1 MIHKYKLEG
10 ISPNNFSNYQ
20 NQIDLFIDLRNIISN
35 INPKEVLKDQINF
48 SSDLDEIKKEIQN
61 QN

>member
-1 MIHKYKLEG
+1 MIYKYKLEG

>member
-1 MIHKYKLEG
+1 MIHKYKPEG
-10 ISPNNFSNYQ
+10 MSPNNFSNYQ
-20 NQIDLFIDLRNIISN
+20 NQIHLFIDLRNIISN

-48 SSDLDEIKKEIQN
+48 SSDLVEIKKEIQN